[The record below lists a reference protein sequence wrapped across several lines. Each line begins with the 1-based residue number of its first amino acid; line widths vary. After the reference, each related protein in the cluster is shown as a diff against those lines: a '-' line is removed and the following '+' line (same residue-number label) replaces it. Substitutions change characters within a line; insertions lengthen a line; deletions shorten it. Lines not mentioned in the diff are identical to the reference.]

1 MKIGS
6 DVTQKLLDIQVVLLI
21 ITRRV
26 FMLKLRHLAPLA
38 DLMNAWVHQSGVMSV
53 VTTTSVRMSVSES
66 EIDDGTVS
74 LIASNLIASLTDE
87 SVSVI
92 GNVSGNESVGEPFL
106 VYRLPLLK
114 RFHRQLE
121 LLPQSLAL
129 LPHHILLAVDGRVRV
144 GRSPKALFRV

>member
-6 DVTQKLLDIQVVLLI
+6 DATQKLHDIQLVLLI
-21 ITRRV
+21 VTRRV
-26 FMLKLRHLAPLA
+26 FMLKLRHLGPLA
-38 DLMNAWVHQSGVMSV
+38 GLMNGWIHKSRVSV

-106 VYRLPLLK
+106 VYRLLLLK
-114 RFHRQLE
+114 RSHRHLE

-129 LPHHILLAVDGRVRV
+129 TLHRILLAVDGRLRA